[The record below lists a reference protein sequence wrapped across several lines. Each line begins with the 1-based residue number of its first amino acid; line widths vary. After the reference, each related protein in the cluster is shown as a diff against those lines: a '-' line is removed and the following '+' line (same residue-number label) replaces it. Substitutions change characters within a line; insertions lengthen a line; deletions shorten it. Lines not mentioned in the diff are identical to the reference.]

1 MKKLIALV
9 GIALIAGSAV
19 ATDGKNIV
27 IARAEVKNIV
37 IAKAEVKVPAKRVAT
52 APAQNPLD
60 DSRFDNYRLE
70 SSCCSLP
77 Q

>member
-9 GIALIAGSAV
+9 AIALIAGSAV
-19 ATDGKNIV
+19 AADTKKIV
-27 IARAEVKNIV
+27 V
-37 IAKAEVKVPAKRVAT
+37 AKAAVKAPAKRVAT

-60 DSRFDNYRLE
+60 DSRFDNNQLE
-70 SSCCSLP
+70 SFSCCSLP